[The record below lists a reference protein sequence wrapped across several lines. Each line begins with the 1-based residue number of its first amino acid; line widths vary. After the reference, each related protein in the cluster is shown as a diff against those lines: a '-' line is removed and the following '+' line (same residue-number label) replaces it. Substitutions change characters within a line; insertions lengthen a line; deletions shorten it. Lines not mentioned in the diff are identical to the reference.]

1 MSTFTQ
7 WNGPQGASG
16 PSAKDITALIDAY
29 NSMSSALQAH
39 LAATAPT
46 DSAVHG
52 IVNYVNSIKTELQA
66 LLGAKAENTA
76 LSAVKETADAAA
88 TKQALLDAVQNMEQ
102 LISAKA
108 DTKALAAKA
117 DTALT
122 DTMQKSIDT
131 ITEMLDKLQAEWD
144 KFAAHYTD
152 ETTALAF
159 STIIKTT
166 EYFIGKAHV
175 HYVIDF
181 TKWSHFTAPYAGTGT
196 QDSSDTNGI
205 FILGCLSMDWADD
218 DNAPEKEQS
227 AKAARAYIKYVNT
240 NPFDAIIDMSATK
253 ADGKFTGSLS
263 VHMSKKAGTWQ
274 NMKFHLVHGTDSKGN
289 EAVYLGVSSSKLASA
304 GSDYSN
310 VNFHVAGVNFL
321 APGQIGF
328 VVPTG
333 LLNGITDAAV
343 AAGAD
348 SAITFDDVSANSFMS
363 NNYQTLEAKNL
374 LHIEVLKDPDGIG
387 KDYEQLF
394 IGNEDLNDITF
405 TTRPS
410 MVVNDQ
416 EGNQHESYFVTS
428 QDIKNCTIPVGT
440 VFRWPFVDKI
450 TGKLVKVPKGFMSC
464 DGSQFNALDYPE
476 LAELCGADEFG
487 NATLPVED
495 HAIIKAYYFDM
506 INKSS
511 TPDFE
516 EIINFSTLN
525 KKINKET
532 TRATGVEKG
541 LSTRIDKNVAAIE
554 AETLRATE
562 AENTEKARAEAAE
575 AAETTRATEA
585 ENTISA
591 SLALEV
597 KRATDAEEN
606 ITEKL
611 TAETDRATAQE
622 NLLKSEIDTVSSN
635 AADNTASIADN
646 TASIAAEKQRAE
658 TREAELQY
666 AIEASDALT
675 AAEQVRAEAAEA
687 KLTEDLA
694 AETDRATKAE
704 AKIAEDLATETSR
717 AIEAETTLNERVD
730 KYEVLE
736 SRLQGNI
743 DAEQARAEAAEA
755 TLQQNITAE
764 ETRAEAAEAE
774 ITGKV
779 TAEETRATEAEATLQ
794 QSITAEQTRAEAA
807 EAEITGKVTAEQTR
821 AEAAEK
827 ANADAVAAEETR
839 ATEAE
844 TALQQNITA
853 EETRA
858 TEAEATLQQN
868 IDTEKARAEAAEDK
882 NAADIIKE
890 TGRATEAERALSDRI
905 TEIHPDGN

>member
-144 KFAAHYTD
+144 KFAAYYTD

-159 STIIKTT
+159 SVIIKTT

-263 VHMSKKAGTWQ
+263 VHISKKAGTWQ

-333 LLNGITDAAV
+333 LLNGITDAAIG
-343 AAGAD
+343 AGAD
-348 SAITFDDVSANSFMS
+348 SAITFDDVTANSFMS

-410 MVVNDQ
+410 MVVKDQ

-440 VFRWPFVDKI
+440 VFRWPFVDEV
-450 TGKLVKVPKGFMSC
+450 TGKLVKVPKGFMAC

-506 INKSS
+506 IDKSS

-532 TRATGVEKG
+532 TRATGIEKG
-541 LSTRIDKNVAAIE
+541 LSTRIDNNAAAIE

-622 NLLKSEIDTVSSN
+622 TLLKSEIDTVSSN
-635 AADNTASIADN
+635 TADN

-658 TREAELQY
+658 TREAELQS

-675 AAEQVRAEAAEA
+675 AAEQARAEAAENT
-687 KLTEDLA
+687 LTEGLA

-764 ETRAEAAEAE
+764 ETRATEAEATEKARAEAVEAE

-779 TAEETRATEAEATLQ
+779 TAEETRATEAETTLQ
-794 QSITAEQTRAEAA
+794 QNITAEQTRAEAA

-821 AEAAEK
+821 AEAAE
-827 ANADAVAAEETR
+827 T
-839 ATEAE
+839 TI
-844 TALQQNITA
+844 QQNID
-853 EETRA
+853 
-858 TEAEATLQQN
+858 TEAQSREAADNILQQN

-890 TGRATEAERALSDRI
+890 TSRATEAERALSDRI

>member
-7 WNGPQGASG
+7 WNGPQGAFG

-66 LLGAKAENTA
+66 LLGAKAENAA
-76 LSAVKETADAAA
+76 LTAVKETANAAA

-122 DTMQKSIDT
+122 STMQKSIDT
-131 ITEMLDKLQAEWD
+131 ITEMLDKLQADWD
-144 KFAAHYTD
+144 KFVSHYTD
-152 ETTALAF
+152 EVISLAF

-166 EYFIGKAHV
+166 EYFIGKAHI

-263 VHMSKKAGTWQ
+263 VHISKKAGTWQ

-321 APGQIGF
+321 APGQTDF

-343 AAGAD
+343 GAGAD
-348 SAITFDDVSANSFMS
+348 SAITFDDVTANSFMS

-394 IGNEDLNDITF
+394 IGNKDLNDITF

-410 MVVNDQ
+410 MVVKDQ

-440 VFRWPFVDKI
+440 VFRWPFVDEI
-450 TGKLVKVPKGFMSC
+450 TGKLVKVPKGFMAC
-464 DGSQFNALDYPE
+464 NGSQFNALDYPE

-506 INKSS
+506 IDKSS

-532 TRATGVEKG
+532 NRATGAEKG
-541 LSTRIDKNVAAIE
+541 LSIRIDNNAAAIE
-554 AETLRATE
+554 AETVRATE
-562 AENTEKARAEAAE
+562 AEVTLQQNITAEQ
-575 AAETTRATEA
+575 TRATEA

-591 SLALEV
+591 SLAIEV
-597 KRATDAEEN
+597 KRATDTENNLTEE
-606 ITEKL
+606 I

-622 NLLKSEIDTVSSN
+622 TLLKGEIDTVSSN
-635 AADNTASIADN
+635 TADNTANI
-646 TASIAAEKQRAE
+646 IAEKERAE
-658 TREAELQY
+658 TREAELQS

-675 AAEQVRAEAAEA
+675 AAEQARAEAAENT
-687 KLTEDLA
+687 LTEGLA

-704 AKIAEDLATETSR
+704 AKITEDLATETSR

-743 DAEQARAEAAEA
+743 NAEQARAEAAEA

-764 ETRAEAAEAE
+764 EIRATEAEAIEKARAEAAETE

-794 QSITAEQTRAEAA
+794 QNITAEQTRAEAA
-807 EAEITGKVTAEQTR
+807 EKTNADAITAEQVR
-821 AEAAEK
+821 AEAAE
-827 ANADAVAAEETR
+827 T
-839 ATEAE
+839 
-844 TALQQNITA
+844 
-853 EETRA
+853 
-858 TEAEATLQQN
+858 TLQQN
-868 IDTEKARAEAAEDK
+868 IDTEVQSREAADNTLQQNINTEKARAETAEDK

-890 TGRATEAERALSDRI
+890 TSRATEAERALSDRI

>member
-152 ETTALAF
+152 ETTNLAF

-263 VHMSKKAGTWQ
+263 VHISKKAGTWQ

-333 LLNGITDAAV
+333 LLNGITDAAIG
-343 AAGAD
+343 AGAD
-348 SAITFDDVSANSFMS
+348 SAITFDDVTANSFMS

-410 MVVNDQ
+410 MVVKDQ

-440 VFRWPFVDKI
+440 VFRWPFVDEV
-450 TGKLVKVPKGFMSC
+450 TGKLVKVPKGFMAC

-506 INKSS
+506 IDKSS

-541 LSTRIDKNVAAIE
+541 LSTRIDNNAAAIE

-562 AENTEKARAEAAE
+562 AEATEKARAEAAE

-622 NLLKSEIDTVSSN
+622 TLLKSEIDTVSSN
-635 AADNTASIADN
+635 TADN

-658 TREAELQY
+658 TREAELQS

-717 AIEAETTLNERVD
+717 AIEAETTLNERID

-764 ETRAEAAEAE
+764 QTRAEAAEKANADAVTAE
-774 ITGKV
+774 QTRAEAAETTLQQNI

-794 QSITAEQTRAEAA
+794 QNITAEQTRAEAA
-807 EAEITGKVTAEQTR
+807 ETEITGKVTAEQTR
-821 AEAAEK
+821 AEAAE
-827 ANADAVAAEETR
+827 T
-839 ATEAE
+839 T
-844 TALQQNITA
+844 LQQNITA

>member
-7 WNGPQGASG
+7 WNGPQGAFG

-152 ETTALAF
+152 ETTELAF

-450 TGKLVKVPKGFMSC
+450 TGKLVKVPKGFMAC

-506 INKSS
+506 IDKSS

-532 TRATGVEKG
+532 TRATDAEKG
-541 LSTRIDKNVAAIE
+541 LSTRIDKNAAAIE

-611 TAETDRATAQE
+611 TAEADRATAQE

-635 AADNTASIADN
+635 AADNTASIA
-646 TASIAAEKQRAE
+646 AEKQRAE
-658 TREAELQY
+658 TREAELQS

-675 AAEQVRAEAAEA
+675 AAEQARAEAAENT
-687 KLTEDLA
+687 LNEGLA

-764 ETRAEAAEAE
+764 QTRAEAAEKANTDAVTAE
-774 ITGKV
+774 QTRAEAAETTLQQNI

-794 QSITAEQTRAEAA
+794 QSI
-807 EAEITGKVTAEQTR
+807 TAEQTR

-844 TALQQNITA
+844 TTLQQNID
-853 EETRA
+853 
-858 TEAEATLQQN
+858 TEVQSREAADNILQQN

-890 TGRATEAERALSDRI
+890 TSRATEAERALSDRI

>member
-52 IVNYVNSIKTELQA
+52 IVNYVNSIKAELQA
-66 LLGAKAENTA
+66 LLGAKAETTA
-76 LSAVKETADAAA
+76 LSAVKDTADAAA
-88 TKQALLDAVQNMEQ
+88 TKQALLNAVQNMEQ

-108 DTKALAAKA
+108 DTKALTAKA
-117 DTALT
+117 DTAIT
-122 DTMQKSIDT
+122 DIMQKSIDT

-144 KFAAHYTD
+144 KFTAHYTD
-152 ETTALAF
+152 ETIALAF

-166 EYFIGKAHV
+166 EYFIGKVHT

-253 ADGKFTGSLS
+253 ADGKFTGSIS
-263 VHMSKKAGTWQ
+263 VHISKKAGTWQ

-289 EAVYLGVSSSKLASA
+289 EAVYLGVSSSKLAST

-333 LLNGITDAAV
+333 LLNGITDAAIG
-343 AAGAD
+343 AGAD

-410 MVVNDQ
+410 MIIKDQ
-416 EGNQHESYFVTS
+416 EGNKHESYFVTS

-440 VFRWPFVDKI
+440 VFRWPFVDKV
-450 TGKLVKVPKGFMSC
+450 TGKLIKVPKGFMAC

-476 LAELCGADEFG
+476 LAELCNTDEFG

-506 INKSS
+506 IDKSS

-532 TRATGVEKG
+532 TRATDAEKG
-541 LSTRIDKNVAAIE
+541 LSIRIDSNAASIE

-562 AENTEKARAEAAE
+562 AEATEKARAEAAE

-597 KRATDAEEN
+597 KRATDTENNLTEE
-606 ITEKL
+606 I
-611 TAETDRATAQE
+611 TAEADRATAQE
-622 NLLKSEIDTVSSN
+622 TLLKSEIDTVSSN
-635 AADNTASIADN
+635 TADNTAA
-646 TASIAAEKQRAE
+646 IAAEKQRAE
-658 TREAELQY
+658 TREAELQS

-675 AAEQVRAEAAEA
+675 AAEQARAEAAENV
-687 KLTEDLA
+687 LTEGLA

-764 ETRAEAAEAE
+764 QARATEAETTEQTRAEAAEAE

-779 TAEETRATEAEATLQ
+779 
-794 QSITAEQTRAEAA
+794 TAEQTRAEAA

-821 AEAAEK
+821 AEAAE
-827 ANADAVAAEETR
+827 T
-839 ATEAE
+839 T
-844 TALQQNITA
+844 LQQNID
-853 EETRA
+853 
-858 TEAEATLQQN
+858 TEAQSREAADNTLQQN

-890 TGRATEAERALSDRI
+890 TSRATEAERILSDRI

>member
-29 NSMSSALQAH
+29 NNMSSALQAH
-39 LAATAPT
+39 LAAVAPT
-46 DSAVHG
+46 DSSVHG
-52 IVNYVNSIKTELQA
+52 IVSYVNSVKAELQA

-76 LSAVKETADAAA
+76 LAAVKDTADAAA

-102 LISAKA
+102 LIAAKADEKALSAKA
-108 DTKALAAKA
+108 DTATTEA
-117 DTALT
+117 
-122 DTMQKSIDT
+122 MQKNIDT

-144 KFAAHYTD
+144 KFAAYYKD
-152 ETTALAF
+152 DASELAF
-159 STIIKTT
+159 STIIKTA
-166 EYFIGKAHV
+166 EYFIGKLHA

-181 TKWSHFTAPYAGTGT
+181 TKWSHFTAPFAGTGT

-218 DNAPEKEQS
+218 DNAPDKEQA
-227 AKAARAYIKYVNT
+227 AKPARAYIKYVNT

-253 ADGKFTGSLS
+253 AEGKFSGSLS
-263 VHMSKKAGTWQ
+263 VHISKKAGTWQ

-289 EAVYLGVSSSKLASA
+289 EAVYLGISSSKLASA

-310 VNFHVAGVNFL
+310 VNFHVAGINFL

-333 LLNGITDAAV
+333 LLNGITDAAIGM
-343 AAGAD
+343 GAD
-348 SAITFDDVSANSFMS
+348 SAITFDDITANSVMS
-363 NNYQTLEAKNL
+363 DNYLTAEAKNL

-394 IGNEDLNDITF
+394 IGNKDLNDITF

-410 MVVNDQ
+410 MIVNDQ

-440 VFRWPFVDKI
+440 VFRWPFVDEV
-450 TGKLVKVPKGFMSC
+450 TGKLIKVPKGFMAC

-487 NATLPVED
+487 NASLPVED

-506 INKSS
+506 IDKSS

-532 TRATGVEKG
+532 TRATDAEKG
-541 LSTRIDKNVAAIE
+541 LSIRIDNNAAAIE
-554 AETLRATE
+554 AETVRATE
-562 AENTEKARAEAAE
+562 AEAAEKARAEAAE
-575 AAETTRATEA
+575 AAET
-585 ENTISA
+585 
-591 SLALEV
+591 
-597 KRATDAEEN
+597 KRATDAEAVLTAGLA
-606 ITEKL
+606 TEIKRATDAEDKL
-611 TAETDRATAQE
+611 TEEITAEADRATAQE
-622 NLLKSEIDTVSSN
+622 TLLKSEIDTVSSN
-635 AADNTASIADN
+635 TADNTANI
-646 TASIAAEKQRAE
+646 TAEKQRAE
-658 TREAELQY
+658 TREAELQT
-666 AIEASDALT
+666 AIETSDALT
-675 AAEQVRAEAAEA
+675 AAEQARAEAAEN
-687 KLTEDLA
+687 KLTEDLT

-743 DAEQARAEAAEA
+743 DAEKARAE
-755 TLQQNITAE
+755 
-764 ETRAEAAEAE
+764 EAE
-774 ITGKV
+774 GK
-779 TAEETRATEAEATLQ
+779 LQ
-794 QSITAEQTRAEAA
+794 E
-807 EAEITGKVTAEQTR
+807 
-821 AEAAEK
+821 
-827 ANADAVAAEETR
+827 
-839 ATEAE
+839 
-844 TALQQNITA
+844 NITA

-858 TEAEATLQQN
+858 TEAEAAEKTRAEAAEAEITEKITAEEVRATGAEKTLQNNITDEARRAVDAETELQKNITIEQGRAMDAEDALQQNIDTEAQSREAADTTLQQN

-882 NAADIIKE
+882 NAADIVKE
-890 TGRATEAERALSDRI
+890 TSRATEAEQALSDRI
-905 TEIHPDGN
+905 TNIHPDGN

>member
-440 VFRWPFVDKI
+440 VFRWPFVDEV
-450 TGKLVKVPKGFMSC
+450 TGKLVKVPKGFMAC

-506 INKSS
+506 IDKSS

-532 TRATGVEKG
+532 TRATDIEKG
-541 LSTRIDKNVAAIE
+541 LSTRIDNNAAAIE

-597 KRATDAEEN
+597 KRATDTENNLTEE
-606 ITEKL
+606 I
-611 TAETDRATAQE
+611 TAEADRATAQE
-622 NLLKSEIDTVSSN
+622 TLLKSEIDTVSSN
-635 AADNTASIADN
+635 TADN

-764 ETRAEAAEAE
+764 
-774 ITGKV
+774 
-779 TAEETRATEAEATLQ
+779 
-794 QSITAEQTRAEAA
+794 
-807 EAEITGKVTAEQTR
+807 QTR

-827 ANADAVAAEETR
+827 ANADAVTAEQTRAEAAETTLQQNITAEETRATEAETTLQQNITAEHTRAEAAEKANANAVAAEETR

-844 TALQQNITA
+844 TTLQQNITA

-868 IDTEKARAEAAEDK
+868 IDTEKARAEVAEDK